1 MIYDDIENFGRYSFV
16 APSIWAA
23 VAEFISKAGALEPGS
38 YPIDGKNCFINVAR
52 YSTKEPD
59 AVKHEVHHDYLDIQ
73 LALAGRERI
82 LVRKVEDLDVVEPY
96 SPERDIAFLR
106 LKADNVT
113 ELVIGEGMFAVFYP
127 GEGHLPG
134 CTVGQAGAV
143 HKAIVKIHR
152 SLLG

>member
-1 MIYDDIENFGRYSFV
+1 MIYDDMKNFGRYSFV
-16 APSIWAA
+16 APAIWSA
-23 VAEFISKAGALEPGS
+23 VAEFVAKAATLEPGS

-73 LALAGRERI
+73 LTLSGRERI
-82 LVRKVEDLDVVEPY
+82 LVRKVEDLEVVEPY
-96 SPERDIAFLR
+96 SAERDIAFLR
-106 LKADNVT
+106 LESNDVT
-113 ELVIGEGMFAVFYP
+113 ELVIGDGMFALFYP

-134 CTVGQAGAV
+134 CTAGGVEEV

-152 SLLG
+152 SLLA